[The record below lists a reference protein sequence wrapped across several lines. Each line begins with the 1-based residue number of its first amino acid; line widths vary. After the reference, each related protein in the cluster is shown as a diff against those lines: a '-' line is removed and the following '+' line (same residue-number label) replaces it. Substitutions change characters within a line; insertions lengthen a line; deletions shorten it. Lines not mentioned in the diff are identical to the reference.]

1 MSKQKKMTIGID
13 DYIKA
18 NKRLAREEEL
28 QRNGGRWVAK
38 DRPHKNLKKY
48 DRKRDKKNFD
58 SYLFLFFFP
67 DKQISAKEI
76 QPPFHLFPY
85 CPLPLHQTGPY
96 LYTRLRTNAKYDE
109 QRNPNR
115 KTGYTDCRRH

>member
-1 MSKQKKMTIGID
+1 MTIGFN

-28 QRNGGRWVAK
+28 QRNGGRWIAK

-58 SYLFLFFFP
+58 SYLFFFIYINKTVYFT
-67 DKQISAKEI
+67 IIIVFLLHILEI
-76 QPPFHLFPY
+76 IHIFAQ
-85 CPLPLHQTGPY
+85 
-96 LYTRLRTNAKYDE
+96 N
-109 QRNPNR
+109 
-115 KTGYTDCRRH
+115 

>member
-1 MSKQKKMTIGID
+1 MIIMKTKKEMTIGID

-18 NKRLAREEEL
+18 NKKLAREEEL

-58 SYLFLFFFP
+58 PTYLSFLSLYINRFTQKMRLFIYQHVQYHLCTCQQLS
-67 DKQISAKEI
+67 QIHMVTLVHFDVSGVI
-76 QPPFHLFPY
+76 TYGIHI
-85 CPLPLHQTGPY
+85 LPGS
-96 LYTRLRTNAKYDE
+96 
-109 QRNPNR
+109 
-115 KTGYTDCRRH
+115 